1 MRRKWPRNGVLINKL
16 KDLESEH
23 MMDPTNAVDVTK
35 TERTAILHEENTF
48 ALFQLCRKYS
58 ESGDKAG

>member
-1 MRRKWPRNGVLINKL
+1 MGLRGGVILKAMRERCSMRRKWPRNGVLINKL

-35 TERTAILHEENTF
+35 TERTAILHE
-48 ALFQLCRKYS
+48 
-58 ESGDKAG
+58 